1 MGRHFRDP
9 LLLAWLGLCA
19 ATVLSLVIGG
29 SDGVGGGSAVLGI
42 AFAKAGVVMFVFMDL
57 ARAPLVLRLAAT
69 AWLACVLGALVA
81 IYAGLLG

>member
-19 ATVLSLVIGG
+19 ATPLSLVIGG
-29 SDGVGGGSAVLGI
+29 NDIVGSGAAVLGI

-57 ARAPLVLRLAAT
+57 ARAPLALRLVAT
-69 AWLACVLGALVA
+69 VWLVCAVGALVA
-81 IYAGLLG
+81 IHSGLFG